1 MLVADSNHESE
12 STMPSPVRLG
22 IVGADATGQGW
33 APLAHFPALRALPEY
48 EIAALC
54 TAHADTARAAAQR
67 YGVAKSYHDYR
78 EMFASPDIDAV
89 SVVVRAPNHHEVVMA
104 ALQARK
110 PVYCEWPLGADSTQA
125 EEMAAL
131 ARAQGVPTAVGLQAR
146 CDPTL
151 RYVHDLVAQDYI
163 GEVLAVTLAMIS
175 PGVPERARSRMWE
188 RTLAGGVSALTIR
201 AMHALE
207 ALCLCVGE
215 LAKVSGRLATRT
227 RQWRVAGTDELVDV
241 EVPDNVVVAGELAD
255 GAIVS
260 AHIATVPSATPGFRL
275 EIYGSSGA
283 LAVSTGGAPQ
293 RDANKLMGA
302 QGKGALAPMPTPVRY
317 VEVPPETPA
326 GPPHNVAHLYRRF
339 ARAIQSGSAVEPDFE
354 HGLKRHRLI
363 DAIAQSSREQR
374 PQVVT

>member
-1 MLVADSNHESE
+1 
-12 STMPSPVRLG
+12 MPSTVRLG

-54 TAHADTARAAAQR
+54 TAHADTARAAAER
-67 YGVAKSYHDYR
+67 YGVAKAYHDYR

-110 PVYCEWPLGADSTQA
+110 PVYCEWPLGVDSAQA
-125 EEMAAL
+125 GEMAAL

-151 RYVHDLVAQDYI
+151 RYVHDLVEQGYI
-163 GEVLAVTLAMIS
+163 GEVLAVTMAMIS

-201 AMHALE
+201 AMHSLE
-207 ALCLCVGE
+207 ALSVCVGE
-215 LAKVSGRLATRT
+215 LTEVSGQLATRIG
-227 RQWRVAGTDELVDV
+227 QWRVAGTDELMDV
-241 EVPDNVVVAGELAD
+241 EVPDNVVVAGTLAN

-275 EIYGSSGA
+275 EIYGSNGA
-283 LAVSTGGAPQ
+283 FTISTSGAPQ

-302 QGKGALAPMPTPVRY
+302 QGKSALAPMPTPAHY
-317 VEVPPETPA
+317 VEVPPETPP
-326 GPPHNVAHLYRRF
+326 GPPQNVAHLYRRF
-339 ARAIQSGSAVEPDFE
+339 ARAIDGGAPVESDFE

-363 DAIAQSSREQR
+363 DAIAQSSRERR
-374 PQVVT
+374 PQVVE